1 MAKRMSRR
9 TLIEGA
15 AAIGGA
21 LAGGWARTAAA
32 VDQDTPDKDKISHAE
47 AQYQQQPKGQQRCE
61 ICLQFL
67 PPNKC
72 RIVQAPIT
80 PKGWCQF
87 FAAQENAH

>member
-1 MAKRMSRR
+1 MANRMSRR
-9 TLIEGA
+9 VLIEGA
-15 AAIGGA
+15 VAVGGA

-32 VDQDTPDKDKISHAE
+32 DQDVAEKDKINHTE

-72 RIVQAPIT
+72 HIVQAPIN

-87 FAAQENAH
+87 FAAKENAH

>member
-15 AAIGGA
+15 VAVGGA
-21 LAGGWARTAAA
+21 LAGGWARSAAA
-32 VDQDTPDKDKISHAE
+32 DQDVAEKDKINHTE

-72 RIVQAPIT
+72 HIVQAPIN

-87 FAAQENAH
+87 FAARENAH